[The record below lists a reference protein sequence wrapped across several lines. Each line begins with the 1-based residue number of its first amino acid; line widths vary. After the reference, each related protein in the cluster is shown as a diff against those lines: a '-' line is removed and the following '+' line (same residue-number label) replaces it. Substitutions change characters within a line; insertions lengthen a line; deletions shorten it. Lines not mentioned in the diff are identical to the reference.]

1 MSKHTIIKGTFIL
14 TATGFISRVI
24 GFFFRIFLSHNY
36 GEEQM
41 GLYQLIFPIYAL
53 CYSLSCAGMETA
65 LCRSV
70 AKKMSRGNKREANLL
85 LYQALVMTIFVS
97 LILALILLEFSAP
110 LSIYVLGDFR
120 CELLL
125 QIMAFILPFSAIHS
139 CICGYYLGQKQT
151 KIPATSQLVEQLAR
165 VGTVYIV
172 YQLLKSQG
180 EASSVWVAVLGLV
193 IGECIASLFCI
204 RYFSARPHT
213 RCSMFTLYKERAL
226 GKELFRLSLPLTST
240 RVLTN
245 LLQSVETISIPLAL
259 QQYGFTGKEALQT
272 YGVLTG
278 MAFPCI
284 FFPTA
289 ITNSVSTMLLPTV
302 AEIEAENSL
311 ERLRQLIRKVIYFG
325 CGLGTVCGF
334 LFLAFGSWIGK
345 LLFSS
350 TLAGNF
356 LQTLAWICP
365 FMYMNTTLISI
376 LNGLG
381 KAHLSF
387 LINVSGLLLRIL
399 GVFVGISLWGMYGYL
414 NGLLIS
420 QLIISS
426 LCIMVLKWYIS
437 TRQLE

>member
-1 MSKHTIIKGTFIL
+1 MSKHAIIKGTFIL

-24 GFFFRIFLSHNY
+24 GFFFRIFLSHNF

-53 CYSLSCAGMETA
+53 CYSLSCAGIETA
-65 LCRSV
+65 LCRCV
-70 AKKMSRGNKREANLL
+70 AKKMSRGNKREANIL
-85 LYQALVMTIFVS
+85 LYQSLVITAFCS
-97 LILALILLEFSAP
+97 LILSLTLLEFAAP
-110 LSIYVLGDFR
+110 LAIHVLGDLR

-125 QIMAFILPFSAIHS
+125 QVMAFILPFSAIHS
-139 CICGYYLGQKQT
+139 CVCGYYLGLKQT
-151 KIPATSQLVEQLAR
+151 KIPAISQLIEQLAR
-165 VGTVYIV
+165 VGTVYIICE
-172 YQLLKSQG
+172 LLQSQG
-180 EASSVWVAVLGLV
+180 ETPSVWVAVLGLV
-193 IGECIASLFCI
+193 AGEGVASIYCI
-204 RYFSARPHT
+204 RYFATRPHT
-213 RCSMFTLYKERAL
+213 RCSIFSLCKEHSL
-226 GKELFRLSLPLTST
+226 GENLLRLSLPLTAT

-245 LLQSVETISIPLAL
+245 LLQSVETISIPLVL

-311 ERLRQLIRKVIYFG
+311 EHLKQLIRKVIYFG
-325 CGLGTVCGF
+325 IGLGSICGILF
-334 LFLAFGSWIGK
+334 LFLGTWFGK
-345 LLFSS
+345 FLFNS

-356 LQTLAWICP
+356 LKTLAWICP
-365 FMYMNTTLISI
+365 FMYMNSTLISI

-387 LINVSGLLLRIL
+387 LINVCGLLLRIS

-420 QLIISS
+420 QLVISL
-426 LCIMVLKWYIS
+426 LCIIVLKWYIS